1 MSGAENFRVT
11 TPQEQ
16 RELLGRGVIAQ
27 EWSQI
32 FVSEDFSTEQLYMAR
47 LAGKIYLHSGAKIF
61 SSSVSNYRIGERSIV
76 DGVVRM
82 ECTARS
88 AFGNGV
94 AVAALNENGGRS
106 VKIYDAMSAQV
117 AYLATTHRHYLSL
130 IERLDAMVDDYAEAH
145 SSTLGEVGADCEILG
160 VKIMRNVRVADRVRI
175 EGSSIISNATILS
188 GAYVGCDVKAHDLII
203 VENARVDNG
212 ATIERC
218 FVGENVIVSNG
229 FTAVDALIFAS
240 SHFENGEAV
249 SIFAGPY
256 TVSHHKSSLLIAGM
270 FSFFNAGSGSNQSNH
285 LFKSGPVHQGV
296 HLRGS
301 KFGSSAYVMLP
312 AINGAFTTVIGSHNS
327 HHDTSDFPFSYLLE
341 KDGRSTLLPASNLTS
356 YGYVRDVEKWVKRD
370 KRTIKRDIISLE
382 EYNPY
387 TTGFMLHGVNT
398 INELF
403 EKDNTADSYTHK
415 NVNIRA
421 ATLRRG
427 LTTYNKAIAA
437 SIGAMLAKGDT
448 SRMGEGRGRWLDI
461 AGQYI
466 TAQRVE
472 AITEAVASGEYSTL
486 HEIDAAF
493 RDFDSSYSAYVYDW
507 ALGLLSQLLGHE
519 ASAEE
524 IEGAISAAGRSREEL
539 LAMAMRDK
547 NKDNVS
553 TMMLSY
559 GIDSDDEAVRHA
571 DFNAVRGL

>member
-1 MSGAENFRVT
+1 MMKNFRVT
-11 TPQEQ
+11 TPKEQ
-16 RELLGRGVIAQ
+16 GELLGRGVVAQ
-27 EWSQI
+27 DWNHI
-32 FVSEDFSTEQLYMAR
+32 FVSEDFSVEQLYMAR
-47 LAGKIYLHSGAKIF
+47 LAGEVYLHSGARIYA
-61 SSSVSNYRIGERSIV
+61 SSVSNYSVGERSVI

-94 AVAALNENGGRS
+94 EVAALNENGGRS

-117 AYLATTHRHYLSL
+117 AYLATTHRHHLTFL
-130 IERLDAMVDDYAEAH
+130 EHLGAMVDDYAESRSA
-145 SSTLGEVGADCEILG
+145 TIGEVGADSEIVG
-160 VKIMRNVRVADRVRI
+160 AKIVRNVRVGERVRI
-175 EGSSIISNATILS
+175 EGASIISNATILS
-188 GAYVGCDVKAHDLII
+188 GAYVGCDVKAHDSII

-229 FTAVDALIFAS
+229 FTAVDSLLFAS
-240 SHFENGEAV
+240 SHFENGEAA

-312 AINGAFTTVIGSHNS
+312 AINGAYTTVIGSHNS
-327 HHDTSDFPFSYLLE
+327 HHDTSDFPFSYLIE
-341 KDGRSTLLPASNLTS
+341 KDGRSTLLPAANLTS

-370 KRTIKRDIISLE
+370 KRTVKRDIVSLE
-382 EYNPY
+382 EHNPY
-387 TTGFMLHGVNT
+387 ITGFMLRGVNT

-403 EKDNTADSYTHK
+403 EKDSAADSYTHK

-427 LTTYNKAIAA
+427 LTHYNKAIAA
-437 SIGAMLAKGDT
+437 AIGKMLAKGDST
-448 SRMGEGRGRWLDI
+448 RKGDGRGRWLDI

-466 TAQRVE
+466 TAQSVE
-472 AITEAVASGEYSTL
+472 AITEAVASGESATL
-486 HEIDAAF
+486 QSIDDAF
-493 RDFDSSYSAYVYDW
+493 RDFDSLYSAYAYDW

-524 IEGAISAAGRSREEL
+524 IQGAIAAAERSQGEL

-547 NKDNVS
+547 SKDNS
-553 TMMLSY
+553 SAMMLSY